1 MAYVRHTLVTFDS
14 EKRDAMVSRLTTLLD
29 GIKEISGLRAIR
41 VHFDTALGADNRLV
55 VSGFYDDKQAA
66 DSAQESGKDDLSTLS
81 EFVVGEPVVREGE
94 IIWAFDAD
102 GVADKSVMPGYS
114 RHTTVSIDPSKLD
127 ALLAYADSIV
137 GTLKSISGL
146 RRIRVAT
153 VKAPPPYKSEDRIT
167 VTAGYDSKGL
177 ADAASEQIAGVW
189 AGMAEFMTEDPE
201 RRIVAGDLIYAY
213 SR

>member
-1 MAYVRHTLVTFDS
+1 MPYVRHNLITFDS
-14 EKRDAMVSRLTTLLD
+14 GKRDAMVSRLNAGLD
-29 GIKEISGLRAIR
+29 RVNDIPGLRAVR
-41 VHFDTALGADNRLV
+41 VHFDTAQGTDNRLCI
-55 VSGFYDDKQAA
+55 SGFYDDKQAA
-66 DSAQESGKDDLSTLS
+66 EAAQRRVKADLSTLS

-102 GVADKSVMPGYS
+102 GVADKPVVPGYS

-177 ADAASEQIAGVW
+177 ADAASEQVAGVW

-201 RRIVAGDLIYAY
+201 RRIVAGDLVYAY